1 MPIWHGPHDASH
13 REASPR
19 GSDPAWS
26 ARFRQGTHLAG
37 TTSSREP
44 TWSGPLPAGL
54 GYCYRDITI
63 AGGGPVRTKN
73 MVLRLDPALAEQ
85 LEAVAEVERRSVS
98 DVVREAITALVEA
111 RRGDERFI
119 RLLED
124 NLARHRRILDMMRDE
139 QL

>member
-1 MPIWHGPHDASH
+1 M
-13 REASPR
+13 
-19 GSDPAWS
+19 
-26 ARFRQGTHLAG
+26 
-37 TTSSREP
+37 
-44 TWSGPLPAGL
+44 
-54 GYCYRDITI
+54 
-63 AGGGPVRTKN
+63 RTKN